1 MCLCLQSRSVHLFF
15 PFHLFKIL
23 TIFQMT
29 HFRVYVFLLFSK
41 WTNLSPISVNLIF
54 YAPAVCVWPC
64 PCPVLLEEWIPSIKF
79 QPFISFQVT
88 HVFQGELH
96 KMKIVYSKCYKVLTE
111 LCLHIFWPGVPPLLL
126 VTKFRNC
133 LLVFIF
139 DDKPIST
146 LFPKNGHNPIYSLS

>member
-1 MCLCLQSRSVHLFF
+1 MH
-15 PFHLFKIL
+15 IL
-23 TIFQMT
+23 TEFNRGGWHGMMATLQQLGT
-29 HFRVYVFLLFSK
+29 
-41 WTNLSPISVNLIF
+41 
-54 YAPAVCVWPC
+54 
-64 PCPVLLEEWIPSIKF
+64 
-79 QPFISFQVT
+79 FISFQVT

-146 LFPKNGHNPIYSLS
+146 LFPKKWSQSNLLIILSCWLEFSSYILNFPIPAKKINVFCMQ